1 MTTTAADAKP
11 ARAHFEQLDAIRA
24 LAVTAVV
31 ISHYVPREK
40 FFGADPLGEA
50 AAFAVHVFFAL
61 SGLLITGILLDT
73 RKKIEAG
80 TTTFW
85 PALGRFHARR
95 VVRLFP
101 IYFLVL
107 IVCWAVGVPALQ
119 THPLSL
125 FTFTYNNFLIG
136 QGYFDGFVGHLWSLS
151 VEQQFYLVW
160 PFLILLAPRP
170 QLVPIGLATIAV
182 AEVARYYYLGADP
195 SGMGYYVATVS
206 CAGEFAS
213 GALVA
218 MAARA
223 KALPSVVRA
232 WLHPASASLALAG
245 IVTGPWWNLVL
256 PASWGYANFVLYD
269 VVATTAVAGMLWGA
283 MRGYRG
289 WLGAALSNK
298 PAARVAAVSYGL
310 YVYHPLLPPLVA
322 SALYFVGG
330 PGADTTA
337 VRAPIALALSIGLSL
352 ASWEWFEK
360 PFNELKRYF

>member
-1 MTTTAADAKP
+1 MTTPTPAAPP

-40 FFGADPLGEA
+40 FFGVDPLGEA

-73 RKKIEAG
+73 RKKIDAG

-85 PALGRFHARR
+85 AALGRFHARR

-107 IVCWAVGVPALQ
+107 IVCWVLGVPALQ

-160 PFLILLAPRP
+160 PFLILLAPRA
-170 QLVPIGLATIAV
+170 LMAPIGLATVAV

-218 MAARA
+218 IAARA
-223 KALPSVVRA
+223 AAMPPLVRA
-232 WLHPASASLALAG
+232 WLHPLTAAVALAG

-256 PASWGYANFVLYD
+256 PAQWGYVNFLIYD

-289 WLGAALSNK
+289 WLGRALSNTV
-298 PAARVAAVSYGL
+298 AARLATVSYGL
-310 YVYHPLLPPLVA
+310 YVYHPLLPPVVA
-322 SALYFVGG
+322 SALYAVGG
-330 PGADTTA
+330 PGTDTTA
-337 VRAPIALALSIGLSL
+337 VRAPIALALSIGLSI

-360 PFNELKRYF
+360 PLNELKRYF

>member
-170 QLVPIGLATIAV
+170 RLVPIGLATIAV

-232 WLHPASASLALAG
+232 WLHPVLRFFRSTSS
-245 IVTGPWWNLVL
+245 VTSPQ
-256 PASWGYANFVLYD
+256 PE
-269 VVATTAVAGMLWGA
+269 
-283 MRGYRG
+283 
-289 WLGAALSNK
+289 
-298 PAARVAAVSYGL
+298 
-310 YVYHPLLPPLVA
+310 
-322 SALYFVGG
+322 
-330 PGADTTA
+330 
-337 VRAPIALALSIGLSL
+337 APDEA
-352 ASWEWFEK
+352 
-360 PFNELKRYF
+360 